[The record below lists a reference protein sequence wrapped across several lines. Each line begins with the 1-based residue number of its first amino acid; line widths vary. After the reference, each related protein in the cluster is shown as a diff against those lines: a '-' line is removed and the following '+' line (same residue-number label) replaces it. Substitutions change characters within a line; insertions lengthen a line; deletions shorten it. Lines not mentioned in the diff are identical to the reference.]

1 MKLSTAFS
9 ITNCN
14 FSNEDELTSAVQDM
28 QEETL
33 DDIYDNESLSD
44 GEIFDEDDCDF
55 DDDTCDDEDDYDDD
69 NQFYS
74 RNSVR

>member
-1 MKLSTAFS
+1 
-9 ITNCN
+9 
-14 FSNEDELTSAVQDM
+14 M

-33 DDIYDNESLSD
+33 DDIYDNEPLSD

-55 DDDTCDDEDDYDDD
+55 DEDDTCDDEDDYDDD

>member
-1 MKLSTAFS
+1 
-9 ITNCN
+9 
-14 FSNEDELTSAVQDM
+14 VQDM

-33 DDIYDNESLSD
+33 DNIYDNEPLSD

-55 DDDTCDDEDDYDDD
+55 DEDDDTCDDEDDYD

-74 RNSVR
+74 RNSVRWACK

>member
-1 MKLSTAFS
+1 
-9 ITNCN
+9 
-14 FSNEDELTSAVQDM
+14 M

-33 DDIYDNESLSD
+33 DDIYDNEPLSD

-55 DDDTCDDEDDYDDD
+55 DEDDDTSDDEDDYDDD
-69 NQFYS
+69 NRFYS

>member
-1 MKLSTAFS
+1 
-9 ITNCN
+9 
-14 FSNEDELTSAVQDM
+14 VQDM

-33 DDIYDNESLSD
+33 DDFYDNESLSD